1 MTDSDETIRGPGGH
15 PDPSRPN
22 PEETGLDWL
31 SAVRSAYLAI
41 LSELEL
47 DLDPDYVR
55 RLSEVKRAVTEFR
68 GADDLAALHSGLESL
83 VRKFGRL
90 MHRERNTHAVLVAEV
105 ARRLEEL
112 DRDLAQ
118 WPPGEPAGEGAKSPE
133 DIEAALA
140 RWRDEVGHLND
151 EVRRAEAQSKALAHR
166 LQFDPL
172 TGALTRAAFETR
184 LIQELDRYRR
194 YKRPFVLIFLDV
206 DRFDEINRAFSPEVG
221 DGCLVE
227 LVGRL
232 RLMLRRS
239 DVLARYGG
247 EEFVVLL
254 PETNRERGR
263 TAAIKLHQQVRE
275 APFSVQGRSVPI
287 TVSVGLTEVTALD
300 ALPEDVVRRA
310 DRARDRAQQDGHDRV
325 FVL

>member
-1 MTDSDETIRGPGGH
+1 MTDSPERTPVPGDN
-15 PDPSRPN
+15 PDPSRPA
-22 PEETGLDWL
+22 PGAAGPDWL
-31 SAVRSAYLAI
+31 LAVRATYLAI

-55 RLSEVKRAVTEFR
+55 RLGEVKRAVAECQGTE
-68 GADDLAALHSGLESL
+68 DLTALHPGLESL

-90 MHRERNTHAVLVAEV
+90 MHRERNTHAALVAEV

-112 DRDLAQ
+112 DRGLAQ
-118 WPPGEPAGEGAKSPE
+118 WPTGDPAGPGTTGPE
-133 DIEAALA
+133 NLEAALV
-140 RWRDEVGHLND
+140 RWREEVGHLND

-172 TGALTRAAFETR
+172 TGALTRAAFEAR

-194 YKRPFVLIFLDV
+194 YKRAFVLILLDA
-206 DRFDEINRAFSPEVG
+206 DSFDEINRTFSPEVG

-232 RLMLRRS
+232 RLLLRRS

-247 EEFVVLL
+247 EEFAVLL

-263 TAAIKLHQQVRE
+263 TAAIKLHHQVRE
-275 APFSVQGRSVPI
+275 NPFSVMGRSVPI
-287 TVSVGLTEVTALD
+287 TVSVGLTEATTLD

-310 DRARDRAQQDGHDRV
+310 DRALLQAQQDGGDRV
-325 FVL
+325 VVL